1 MPKRQRRLISI
12 VSLLLVVG
20 FLVTSLTSFF
30 VSRAS
35 LRTQIAQSEL
45 PLTSDN
51 IYSEI
56 QRDLLQPIF
65 ISSLMATDTFV
76 RDWVL
81 HGEQD
86 ESHMVRYLQDI
97 RTRYRTVT
105 SFFVSDRTSLYY
117 HADGIL
123 KKVSP
128 TEPRDVWYYRV
139 RQMKDDY
146 EINVDPDL
154 ANRDTM
160 TIFINYRVQDYD
172 GKFIGATGVGLTV
185 SAVKKLIENYQE
197 RYNRRI
203 YFVDKDGI
211 IRLHGRQFP
220 DKTENIHEMPGLKRI
235 ADEVLAQ
242 PAGVFVY
249 RADGKTIHLHTRYIE
264 EFKWTLLVEQ
274 EEDRAVR
281 SIFHILL
288 INLTICGIV
297 IVVTLTLTNLT
308 IASYQRTIEQ
318 MATTDKLTGAYNRR
332 ALDVLFQEAV
342 LHAERTKEE
351 LSTVLVDIDR
361 FKRVNDRFGH
371 AAGDLV
377 LQHIVKTMAA
387 HIRASDVLCRW
398 GGEEFLILLKG
409 CSLEQALKMA
419 EKLRMEVER
428 FTEPYE
434 GNEIKITISL
444 GVAQYRPGENEDS
457 LLRRADQALYKAKRN
472 GRNRVEKEDGEAG
485 GETG

>member
-1 MPKRQRRLISI
+1 MPKRQRRLISV
-12 VSLLLVVG
+12 VSLLLVAG

-30 VSRAS
+30 ASRAS

-86 ESHMVRYLQDI
+86 DARMTRYLQEI
-97 RTRYRTVT
+97 RAKYHTVT
-105 SFFVSDRTSLYY
+105 SFFVSDRTSIYY

-128 TEPRDVWYYRV
+128 NEPRDVWYYRV
-139 RQMKDDY
+139 RQMKDDF
-146 EINVDPDL
+146 EINVDPDM

-160 TIFINYRVQDYD
+160 TVFINYRVLDYD
-172 GKFIGATGVGLTV
+172 GHFIGATGVGLTV
-185 SAVKKLIENYQE
+185 SAVKKLIEDYQT
-197 RYNRRI
+197 RYSRRI
-203 YFVDKDGI
+203 YFVDKEGV
-211 IRLHGRQFP
+211 IRLHGTQFP
-220 DKTENIHEMPGLKRI
+220 DHVENIHEMPGLRRVAEK
-235 ADEVLAQ
+235 VLAQ

-249 RADGKTIHLHTRYIE
+249 TANGKTIHLNTRYIS
-264 EFKWTLLVEQ
+264 EFKWYLLVEQ
-274 EEDRAVR
+274 EEDQALRGV
-281 SIFHILL
+281 FHILL
-288 INLTICGIV
+288 ANLIICGVV
-297 IVVTLTLTNLT
+297 IAVTLTLTNLT
-308 IASYQRTIEQ
+308 IASYQKTIEL

-332 ALDVLFQEAV
+332 ALDVLFREAV
-342 LHAERTKEE
+342 LHAERSTEE
-351 LSTVLVDIDR
+351 LSAILVDIDR
-361 FKRVNDRFGH
+361 FKKVNDRFGH
-371 AAGDLV
+371 AAGDSV
-377 LQHIVKTMAA
+377 LKDVVKTMSS

-409 CSLEQALKMA
+409 CSLEQAFKMA
-419 EKLRMEVER
+419 EKLRLEVER
-428 FTEPYE
+428 FAEQYE
-434 GNEIKITISL
+434 GKEIKLTISL
-444 GVAQYRPGENEDS
+444 GVAQHHAGESEDN

-472 GRNRVEKEDGEAG
+472 GRNRVEKEGEG
-485 GETG
+485 TD